1 MLKSLRVRN
10 YAVVESVDAE
20 FGPGLNVLTGETG
33 AGKSVLMGAL
43 GLALGARADASVVRD
58 GAKEAEVEADF
69 GSRVLRR
76 TVTREGRSRAW
87 IDDESV
93 AIAELRAAGH
103 ELVEAYGPTAA
114 MRLADEQGQREALDA
129 FAGLG
134 PSSTVVRSY
143 AARWA
148 EYEACRAK
156 LDAILAT
163 DAADPDAVDLLRYQ
177 IDEIAAAELTDE
189 DETLS
194 ERHAAAAHAEE
205 ITENANAVTEAL
217 GGDEGAAAIIA
228 SVRPRLAA
236 IARHLPQAEAW
247 LGEAE
252 EISVKI
258 QELSRTVADAVAG
271 LEDGVE
277 DLAALDARLTVVNR
291 LMRKYLPSGGRVA
304 DLAGVLEAKRAKL
317 DAIENRDARLDE
329 LRADLESALRALN
342 NAGAVLTKARRGA
355 AAKLAAVATD
365 ELRGLGFRQ
374 SGFSVALKPS
384 EPASHGCDRVAF
396 MFAPNPGEASR
407 PLADIASSGEI
418 ARVLLALASATLSCS
433 PASAAA
439 PTLVFDEIDANIG
452 GEIGRAVG
460 ERLRSVAKGRQAI
473 ALTHLPQTAVYGGRH
488 LVVKKSVSGGR
499 TRTRIAVVEG
509 DERVSEIAR
518 MLGGEKITSVVR
530 KHAQELLD
538 ISS

>member
-10 YAVVESVDAE
+10 YAVVESAAAE

-69 GSRVLRR
+69 GGRVLRR

-93 AIAELRAAGH
+93 SIAELRDAGR
-103 ELVEAYGPTAA
+103 ELVEAHGPTAA

-129 FAGLG
+129 FANLG
-134 PSSTVVRSY
+134 QSSPVVRSY
-143 AARWA
+143 ATQWA
-148 EYEACRAK
+148 EYEACRAR
-156 LDAILAT
+156 LDALLAT

-177 IDEIAAAELTDE
+177 IEEIAAAELTDE
-189 DETLS
+189 DETLA

-205 ITENANAVTEAL
+205 IAENANAVTEAL

-236 IARHLPQAEAW
+236 VARHLPQAEAW

-252 EISVKI
+252 EISVRM

-304 DLAGVLEAKRAKL
+304 DLTGVLEAKRAKL
-317 DAIENRDARLDE
+317 DALENRDARIDE
-329 LRADLESALRALN
+329 LRAGLESALKALN
-342 NAGAVLTKARRGA
+342 KAGAALTKARRVA
-355 AAKLAAVATD
+355 AAKLAAAATE

-374 SGFSVALKPS
+374 SGFSVALEPT
-384 EPASHGCDRVAF
+384 EPASHGCDRVVF
-396 MFAPNPGEASR
+396 MFAPNPGEAAR
-407 PLADIASSGEI
+407 PLSDIASSGEI
-418 ARVLLALASATLSCS
+418 ARVLLALASATLSAS
-433 PASAAA
+433 PVSAAA

-460 ERLRSVAKGRQAI
+460 ERLRSVARGRQAI
-473 ALTHLPQTAVYGGRH
+473 ALTHLPQTAVYGDRH
-488 LVVKKSVSGGR
+488 LVVEKSVSGGR
-499 TRTRIAVVEG
+499 TRTRISAVEG

-538 ISS
+538 LSR